1 MLLAI
6 LNAVLKII
14 SIVSGVDTLVNII
27 NGNTQSAA
35 QETTKFLVQT
45 NTNTT
50 VNDLADPTFGLAK
63 LASND
68 TAILAAIASAR
79 TAILTAVGTP
89 QQAGSAVTLPP
100 TQPSGYGPSN
110 AASVWNYI
118 VYSGAPRAFNA
129 AEAAVHS
136 WFMAHNWADT
146 WRYDFNDSP
155 FFQLIGQ
162 GDSQD
167 LTPFTGS
174 SPRPHISTVRPTDT
188 VLSWLQREASFWTW
202 AVGVGGNVYAP
213 DNRLALSV
221 TWWCTLTNE
230 TMLAAA
236 FGTVAPSANSPIWPG
251 ISGVT
256 LGTPVAI
263 TPSLVVTGP
272 MQGVIID
279 ITATAPRQQYGSFGT
294 LQGLRFTGALT
305 FVDDHGESER
315 PQSLGS
321 VHEVLLPK
329 SMSVAASCAFKADA
343 AVVGTVTPFTI
354 P

>member
-35 QETTKFLVQT
+35 QETTKFLIQT

-50 VNDLADPTFGLAK
+50 VNDLNDGTFGLAK

-110 AASVWNYI
+110 AADVWNFQ
-118 VYSGAPRAFNA
+118 VFSGSPRPFSA
-129 AEAAVHS
+129 AEAQVNA
-136 WFMAHNWADT
+136 WFMAHNWGST
-146 WRYDFNDSP
+146 WKYDFSDAP
-155 FFQLIGQ
+155 FMQLIGA
-162 GDSQD
+162 GEVQD
-167 LTPFTGS
+167 LTPFLGS
-174 SPRPHISTVRPTDT
+174 SPRPRISTVRPSDT
-188 VLSWLQREASFWTW
+188 VLSWLNREASFFTW
-202 AVGVGGNVYAP
+202 NVGVGGQVYAL
-213 DNRLALSV
+213 DNRLAVGV
-221 TWWCTLTNE
+221 TWVCRFTDEELH
-230 TMLAAA
+230 LAA
-236 FGTVAPSANSPIWPG
+236 FGTVAPSANAPIWPG
-251 ISGVT
+251 LAGVT

-305 FVDDHGESER
+305 FVDDNGKSER

-329 SMSVAASCAFKADA
+329 SMAVAASCAFKADA